1 MMLDMELL
9 PIGEVH
15 PNKWNPNQQ
24 NERQFQAEVESI
36 LSYGF
41 IAPIL
46 VRKIA
51 KGYEILDGE
60 HRHRAMETIIAQ
72 NLKGA
77 NNLPELV
84 SGKLIPAICI
94 EVDDVQAKKLTIIM
108 NETRGSAELGELS
121 KLLESIQ
128 SELGD
133 ETLFG
138 LPYTEQQLTDLLSL
152 GDTEWSEI
160 EPVELEPAELKEDDD
175 FSARIVALLS
185 PNAEILWKERL
196 IQNAAYLPKD
206 EKLAAGKLIE
216 ILLTTR

>member
-1 MMLDMELL
+1 MKLDMELL
-9 PIGEVH
+9 PLGDIH
-15 PNKWNPNQQ
+15 PNRWNPNRQS
-24 NERQFQAEVESI
+24 ERQFQAEVESI

-41 IAPIL
+41 LAPIL

-60 HRHRAMETIIAQ
+60 HRHRAMETIVAQ
-72 NLKGA
+72 KLKGA
-77 NNLPELV
+77 NNLPDLV
-84 SGKLIPAICI
+84 AKQLIPAICI

-108 NETRGSAELGELS
+108 NETRGQAEIGELA
-121 KLLESIQ
+121 KLLEDIQ
-128 SELGD
+128 TELGD

-138 LPYTEQQLTDLLSL
+138 MPYTEQQLADLLSL
-152 GDTEWSEI
+152 GDTDWAEI
-160 EPVELEPAELKEDDD
+160 EPVEVEPATISEDDNY
-175 FSARIVALLS
+175 SARITALLS